1 MTLLDTIKERLDHTS
16 HDEVIRKMGYINIK
30 TGRRSLENF
39 LASGGI
45 QSWLEGGCFDMI
57 HSSSSFL
64 LALVEALELPVDEA
78 RKEIDK
84 HSQRKEQIR
93 NMKDVY
99 IFVDTGFKR
108 KGQPIFILAMA
119 ESLRH
124 IKIDKAFCLDHSKE
138 EILQHV
144 SETVKA
150 HYEANNGKL
159 AVWGEIQRYVYQ
171 DAEGNETY
179 YSVEGEILED
189 APEVKENSASLRVGN
204 QVIAGVEK

>member
-1 MTLLDTIKERLDHTS
+1 MTLLDTIKQRLIHTS
-16 HDEVIRKMGYINIK
+16 HDEVLKRVGYSNLK
-30 TGRRSLENF
+30 TGRRTLQNF
-39 LASGGI
+39 LSSDTMLG
-45 QSWLEGGCFDMI
+45 WLERGSFDMH

-78 RKEIDK
+78 QKEIDK
-84 HSQRKEQIR
+84 YGQRKEQIR
-93 NMKDVY
+93 SMKDVY

-119 ESLRH
+119 ESLMH

-138 EILQHV
+138 EISQHV
-144 SETVKA
+144 SETIKA

-171 DAEGNETY
+171 DAEGNETC
-179 YSVEGEILED
+179 YSVEGEVLED
-189 APEVKENSASLRVGN
+189 MCEVEENSASLRIGN

>member
-45 QSWLEGGCFDMI
+45 QSWLERGCFDMH

-84 HSQRKEQIR
+84 HSHRKEQIR
-93 NMKDVY
+93 SMKNVY

-108 KGQPIFILAMA
+108 RGEPIFLLAMA

-138 EILQHV
+138 EILQHI